1 MARTRFT
8 FALVFALLVGA
19 FVAGT
24 ASAATVIGPSCSGK
38 CGSYTIY
45 DKSGG
50 PYGAVCTY
58 ETGSYDLDTIKINPP
73 RMYGPYNGLTKVQ
86 WKFNILRS
94 GNMSSYSNIYNGSWQ
109 SSMASKSSYASGFT
123 SRIWNA
129 SDPNPTGW
137 FKVRILLR
145 WRDASN
151 TIVGNAKVEYDYYQ
165 RKWNGS
171 TSTTTDYCIQDW

>member
-1 MARTRFT
+1 MATLG
-8 FALVFALLVGA
+8 FALVVGSFIA
-19 FVAGT
+19 APV
-24 ASAATVIGPSCSGK
+24 SAATVIGPACSGT
-38 CGSYTIY
+38 CGSYMTY

-58 ETGSYDLDTIKINPP
+58 ETGSYDLDKIKINPP
-73 RMYGPYNGLTKVQ
+73 RIYGPYNGSTQVG

-94 GNMSSYSNIYNGSWQ
+94 NNMSSYSNIYNGSWQ
-109 SSMASKSSYASGFT
+109 NAMASKTSYAGGLT

-145 WRDASN
+145 WKNAAGN
-151 TIVGNAKVEYDYYQ
+151 VVGTAKVEYDHYS

-171 TSTTTDYCIQDW
+171 TSSSTDYCIQDW